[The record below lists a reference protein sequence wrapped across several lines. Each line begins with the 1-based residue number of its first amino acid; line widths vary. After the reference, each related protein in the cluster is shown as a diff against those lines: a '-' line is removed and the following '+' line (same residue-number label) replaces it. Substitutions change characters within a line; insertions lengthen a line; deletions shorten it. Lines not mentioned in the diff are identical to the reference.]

1 MSRRTDGADV
11 QAHQRLKRRSRI
23 RLDLES
29 KGMAPESSAPVA
41 ERIAAIAAGLTPEE
55 YAAVLDGVTTAYN
68 VKRPALA
75 PGIGGSTDLAEIQR
89 LVEGFSDELQ
99 KLDEGL
105 RILSA
110 YVTRMRSRTS
120 KDESPIV
127 H

>member
-1 MSRRTDGADV
+1 MSRRTDSAEERG
-11 QAHQRLKRRSRI
+11 HQQLKRRSRI

-41 ERIAAIAAGLTPEE
+41 ERLLSIAAGLTPEE
-55 YAAVLDGVTTAYN
+55 YAAVLESVATAYS
-68 VKRPALA
+68 VKHPEPAPVVGTPA
-75 PGIGGSTDLAEIQR
+75 DMAEIQR
-89 LVEGFSDELQ
+89 LMEGFADELQ

-110 YVTRMRSRTS
+110 YATRMRKRSST
-120 KDESPIV
+120 DESPIV

>member
-1 MSRRTDGADV
+1 MSRRPDGAEV

-23 RLDLES
+23 RLDLER

-68 VKRPALA
+68 VKRPASA
-75 PGIGGSTDLAEIQR
+75 PGVGASPDMAEIQR
-89 LVEGFSDELQ
+89 LMDGFSDELQ

-110 YVTRMRSRTS
+110 YVTRMRSRSS
-120 KDESPIV
+120 KDEPPIV